1 MIIHQDDMPQ
11 EFWDDL
17 EEFICHNDIM
27 DFSCGAYIH
36 KETNGTLSLDYDARD
51 EYGGYSS
58 IFLWKPLE
66 VIDENI
72 L

>member
-1 MIIHQDDMPQ
+1 MIIHESEVPQ

-17 EEFICHNDIM
+17 SDFIYTKEIM
-27 DFSCGAYIH
+27 NFSCGEYIH

-66 VIDENI
+66 VIDEN
-72 L
+72 LL